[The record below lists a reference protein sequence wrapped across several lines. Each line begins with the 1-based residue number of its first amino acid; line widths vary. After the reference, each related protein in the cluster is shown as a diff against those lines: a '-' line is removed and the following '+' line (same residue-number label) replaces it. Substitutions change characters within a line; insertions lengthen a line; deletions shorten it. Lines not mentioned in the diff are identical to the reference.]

1 MTRRTTSW
9 ILLVALVV
17 PTLAMGQLMDRGQEG
32 LAQPTPTRRPFFRR
46 AQATPA
52 PEEAAPVQ
60 QATPAPTRTPQARS
74 AKAEPTRRPAPAAS
88 RPKESPAREASRP
101 KETAERKEAAKKE
114 TPNLAATPKPGV
126 TERDR
131 ELSSTIELVRE
142 FLQAAQLGQYA
153 KAKRALTPAVQKYF
167 DGEHSALGGGLK
179 RVLDAI
185 TRDGEIRTID
195 PEVALRGEGARVD
208 CQITYRDGSTKKWL
222 FDLIKTEQ
230 GWKIELDV
238 PSVLQAAGQ
247 SAPAVKAP
255 AATPEATPA
264 PTPEP
269 QAAAP
274 TPAQTPAP
282 AATPQP
288 ALADA
293 PWKKAN

>member
-1 MTRRTTSW
+1 MNRRRISW
-9 ILLVALVV
+9 ILLGALVV
-17 PTLAMGQLMDRGQEG
+17 PTLGMGQLLDRGQEG

-46 AQATPA
+46 APATPA
-52 PEEAAPVQ
+52 PQEAEPAPQ
-60 QATPAPTRTPQARS
+60 TTPAPTRAPQARS
-74 AKAEPTRRPAPAAS
+74 ADAEPTRRPAAT
-88 RPKESPAREASRP
+88 RPKEASPRESTRA
-101 KETAERKEAAKKE
+101 KESAERKETVRKE
-114 TPNLAATPKPGV
+114 TPKPAATTPKPEV

-142 FLQAAQLGQYA
+142 FLQAAQLGQYS
-153 KAKRALTPAVQKYF
+153 KAKRALTPALQKYF

-208 CQITYRDGSTKKWL
+208 CQITYRDGSTKKWV

-247 SAPAVKAP
+247 GAPVVKTSAPAPVP
-255 AATPEATPA
+255 TPA
-264 PTPEP
+264 PTAEP